1 MTPVIIKKYLPTLG
15 AFLLHALSLPAQP
28 ESESPYSDQAFDP
41 IDNPAWYESI
51 YLWVGLV
58 IGLFILFLLLRR
70 GGKRSRKF
78 MGREE

>member
-1 MTPVIIKKYLPTLG
+1 MTPLKKYSLMLG
-15 AFLLHALSLPAQP
+15 AILFSALSLPAQP

-58 IGLFILFLLLRR
+58 IGLFVLFLLLRR
-70 GGKRSRKF
+70 SGKRSRKF

>member
-1 MTPVIIKKYLPTLG
+1 MTLLKKYALMLG
-15 AFLLHALSLPAQP
+15 TILFSALSLPAQP

>member
-1 MTPVIIKKYLPTLG
+1 MMQLKKRLLP
-15 AFLLHALSLPAQP
+15 LLAGLLYVLPLPGQP

-51 YLWVGLV
+51 YLWAGLV
-58 IGLFILFLLLRR
+58 IVLFMLFLFLRR
-70 GGKRSRKF
+70 SGKRSRKF

>member
-1 MTPVIIKKYLPTLG
+1 MMHLKKSILPLLAG
-15 AFLLHALSLPAQP
+15 LLFFLPLPGQP

-58 IGLFILFLLLRR
+58 VVLFILFLLLRR
-70 GGKRSRKF
+70 SGKRSRKF

>member
-1 MTPVIIKKYLPTLG
+1 MMHLKKRVLPTLV
-15 AFLLHALSLPAQP
+15 ALLYLLPLPGQP

-51 YLWVGLV
+51 YLWAGLV
-58 IGLFILFLLLRR
+58 IVLFMLFLFLRR
-70 GGKRSRKF
+70 SGKRSRKF